1 MIIQICKNNTG
12 MLVYSKWN
20 SITREQ
26 VHAPNKWIERP
37 CKRHLKTLA
46 LANQFVNCICLILCM
61 NHWRPIIVHKI
72 PLCSSNMHVKIR
84 QKEQLKRNMI
94 LFYSLHARNV
104 LCHWYSLLAYGI
116 WKRPMTSMQK
126 YSISKLHRLEIIPLS
141 CICAKSKLINMSKQ
155 LTFWEKKWKK
165 LIRKIYQVLSKIQSN
180 RTKIILRIAQR
191 LTFSSGTFTFALKR
205 PWIIKEIIVRR
216 TRIIG
221 LRFHKL
227 LLKWAQDLEKQ
238 PLHIVM

>member
-1 MIIQICKNNTG
+1 MIVQICKNSTG

-20 SITREQ
+20 SITREK

-37 CKRHLKTLA
+37 CKKHLKTLA

-61 NHWRPIIVHKI
+61 NLWRPIIVHKI
-72 PLCSSNMHVKIR
+72 PLCSFNMHVKIR

-94 LFYSLHARNV
+94 LFYSLPARNV

-141 CICAKSKLINMSKQ
+141 CICVKNKLINMSKQ
-155 LTFWEKKWKK
+155 LMFWVK
-165 LIRKIYQVLSKIQSN
+165 
-180 RTKIILRIAQR
+180 
-191 LTFSSGTFTFALKR
+191 
-205 PWIIKEIIVRR
+205 
-216 TRIIG
+216 
-221 LRFHKL
+221 
-227 LLKWAQDLEKQ
+227 
-238 PLHIVM
+238 